1 MPLFFSRD
9 AKDDR
14 QARLD
19 KEKQQ
24 ANELAQQVIQYLIQQ
39 LNNNDC
45 IYIESYKFNRKF
57 PKFKNSFEAHK
68 HVYCAGLFMRKVVGG
83 EYEITRIEKPS
94 PYKGNRFGGFMISPP
109 SPAAL
114 PRAAGDDAI
123 NLFCSLILNLYYT
136 FRHIF
141 FLMLLHSLLNI
152 FVIFLPYFFSYKY
165 N

>member
-1 MPLFFSRD
+1 MPFLFFRD
-9 AKDDR
+9 AAAGRD
-14 QARLD
+14 ARLN
-19 KEKQQ
+19 KEEQQ

-94 PYKGNRFGGFMISPP
+94 PYKCKRFGCFMS
-109 SPAAL
+109 
-114 PRAAGDDAI
+114 
-123 NLFCSLILNLYYT
+123 
-136 FRHIF
+136 
-141 FLMLLHSLLNI
+141 
-152 FVIFLPYFFSYKY
+152 
-165 N
+165 